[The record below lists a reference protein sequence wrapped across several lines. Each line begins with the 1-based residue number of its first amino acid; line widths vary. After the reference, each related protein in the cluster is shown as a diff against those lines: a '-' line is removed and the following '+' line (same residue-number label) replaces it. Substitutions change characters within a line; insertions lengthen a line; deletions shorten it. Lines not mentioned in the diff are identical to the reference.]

1 MTRVLVPR
9 TCPYSGEG
17 SGFYMAEEKKM
28 ADGMENMPDQP
39 GMPIM
44 HSSGFNT
51 EIDGRKARMP
61 KHYVSAC
68 NIFRRD

>member
-1 MTRVLVPR
+1 
-9 TCPYSGEG
+9 
-17 SGFYMAEEKKM
+17 MAEEKKM